1 MKINYKNR
9 YGDEFTFEKTDDG
22 HMFMS
27 GNFEYMRWG
36 YPNDYTKAYNTYL
49 HENKENQSLMSFN
62 QFKDAVHQYDD
73 KTQHYT
79 YDRYLKLV
87 ETNTNTINM
96 IDASGGPYLC
106 EGMDMGTFSE
116 EFKGMTIKEF
126 KSQPDGYKILING

>member
-1 MKINYKNR
+1 MKVTYKNR

-22 HMFMS
+22 NIFMS
-27 GNFEYMRWG
+27 GSLEYMRWG
-36 YPNDYTKAYNTYL
+36 YPNDYTKAYNAYL

-116 EFKGMTIKEF
+116 EFKGMKIREF
-126 KSQPDGYKILING
+126 KRESDGYKILINE

>member
-22 HMFMS
+22 HIFMS
-27 GNFEYMRWG
+27 GPFQYMRWG
-36 YPNDYTKAYNTYL
+36 YPNDYTKAYNAYL

-62 QFKDAVHQYDD
+62 QFKDVVHQYDD
-73 KTQHYT
+73 KNQHYT

-87 ETNTNTINM
+87 ETNKNIINM
-96 IDASGGPYLC
+96 IDPSGGPYLC

-126 KSQPDGYKILING
+126 KGQPDGYKILING

>member
-9 YGDEFTFEKTDDG
+9 YGDEFVFEKTDDG
-22 HMFMS
+22 HIFMS

-36 YPNDYTKAYNTYL
+36 YPNDYTKAYNAYL
-49 HENKENQSLMSFN
+49 HENKENQPLMSFN

-73 KTQHYT
+73 KNQHYT
-79 YDRYLKLV
+79 YNRYLKLV

-106 EGMDMGTFSE
+106 EGMDMGTFSG

-126 KSQPDGYKILING
+126 KGQPDGYKILING